1 MTILTRSFS
10 KRMVTRSRTNIPVQT
25 SKRIGIKNGIK
36 KFQNIQNKKQRVSD
50 NTDDEISVDS
60 ILPELEEQF
69 VDCVSLQIDFD
80 EASVEWHMN
89 KKVLPSGMYVYICG
103 KVKKGG
109 KVCKRC
115 CHDKI
120 GLYSGCDEHF
130 MWEEIENKQGV

>member
-10 KRMVTRSRTNIPVQT
+10 KRMVTRSRSNIPIQM
-25 SKRIGIKNGIK
+25 SKRNGIK

-50 NTDDEISVDS
+50 NNDDDEISVDS
-60 ILPELEEQF
+60 ILPELEEKF
-69 VDCVSLQIDFD
+69 VDSVSLQIDFD
-80 EASVEWHMN
+80 DASVEWHMN

-109 KVCKRC
+109 NVCKRC

>member
-10 KRMVTRSRTNIPVQT
+10 KRMVTRSRSNIPIQM
-25 SKRIGIKNGIK
+25 SKRNGIK

-50 NTDDEISVDS
+50 NNDDDEISVDS
-60 ILPELEEQF
+60 ILPELEEKF
-69 VDCVSLQIDFD
+69 VDSVSLQIDFD
-80 EASVEWHMN
+80 DASVEWHMN

>member
-1 MTILTRSFS
+1 MTIQTRSFS

-25 SKRIGIKNGIK
+25 SKRICIK
-36 KFQNIQNKKQRVSD
+36 KFQNIQNKKQQALD
-50 NTDDEISVDS
+50 NTYDQISVDS
-60 ILPELEEQF
+60 ILPELEEQL
-69 VDCVSLQIDFD
+69 VDSVSLQIDFD
-80 EASVEWHMN
+80 DASIEWHMN